1 VEVVGEAGVEATA
14 GGADKDT
21 DTDMDTDTV
30 AKIFARASRAALH
43 HPAAGAAVTRADA
56 AGEMFP

>member
-1 VEVVGEAGVEATA
+1 MEVVGEGGVEATA
-14 GGADKDT
+14 RGADN

-30 AKIFARASRAALH
+30 AKIFARASRAALR